1 MRQIVA
7 CYLVALLKNPWE
19 FLEMHWTILPR
30 TKRHKGENWLVTSI
44 FWYFRETESEK
55 D

>member
-30 TKRHKGENWLVTSI
+30 TKRHKGEKLAGYLNFLVL
-44 FWYFRETESEK
+44 
-55 D
+55 